1 MAAKQELNL
10 TNHDIY
16 HPRAYRE
23 RTKDRKSLMTS
34 TLQYQLCSL
43 YSGKGNHSRG
53 NISKAIWTNER
64 SGLHS
69 GRGQYLTGEAREQL
83 EFKQNILF
91 RKKKLHFTLWYEK
104 YWIHCKNIGFYFIW
118 QNRTEFWQFPR
129 PMFFKWY
136 SIQLKL
142 PYTHIHIHIKMI
154 HWFTMFLTSRS
165 SLEDWFTLSNAA
177 RIYTK
182 WLLLTAD
189 TLNHWLQWLE
199 VQKMTSG

>member
-1 MAAKQELNL
+1 MSRSNGHMAAKQELNL

-91 RKKKLHFTLWYEK
+91 RKKNSISHCGMRNIEFIVKTLD
-104 YWIHCKNIGFYFIW
+104 FISFDRIELSFDSFQGLCFSNDIPFNW
-118 QNRTEFWQFPR
+118 N
-129 PMFFKWY
+129 
-136 SIQLKL
+136 SH
-142 PYTHIHIHIKMI
+142 THTYIFI
-154 HWFTMFLTSRS
+154 
-165 SLEDWFTLSNAA
+165 
-177 RIYTK
+177 
-182 WLLLTAD
+182 
-189 TLNHWLQWLE
+189 
-199 VQKMTSG
+199 